1 MYALRNLLR
10 DFTVFYGGVN
20 DLWII
25 ILYAAKIEG
34 WVVGLYGLVVIIPA
48 CKPQVPE
55 FESTRRHWVSEISPD
70 VKFPTQRFSPY
81 TDLGAGVKHRK
92 YNIPLSMSQ
101 YPSSIVYLY

>member
-10 DFTVFYGGVN
+10 DFAVFYGGVN

-55 FESTRRHWVSEISPD
+55 FESTRR
-70 VKFPTQRFSPY
+70 FSPY
-81 TDLGAGVKHRK
+81 TDLGVGVKHHK
-92 YNIPLSMSQ
+92 YNIPPSMSQ

>member
-34 WVVGLYGLVVIIPA
+34 WVVGLYGLVVSIPA

-70 VKFPTQRFSPY
+70 VKFPYSAVLP
-81 TDLGAGVKHRK
+81 TDWPWGGGKTPQV
-92 YNIPLSMSQ
+92 Q
-101 YPSSIVYLY
+101 YPPLNESVP